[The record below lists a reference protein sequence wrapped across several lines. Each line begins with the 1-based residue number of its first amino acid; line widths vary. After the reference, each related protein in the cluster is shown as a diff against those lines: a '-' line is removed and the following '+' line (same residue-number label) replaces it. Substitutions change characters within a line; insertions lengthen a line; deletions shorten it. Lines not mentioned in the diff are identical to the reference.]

1 MIHVNL
7 LDVDHTFYL
16 LLCISETTLLLT
28 VDKLFCQVLTATIT
42 AFVQQLSLALRGE
55 LNPSADYGDSSSV
68 SSKQWL
74 QLIGKKGVMVH
85 YEATMVP
92 MEVGLV
98 GKASWDWR

>member
-1 MIHVNL
+1 MYFRDDPVT
-7 LDVDHTFYL
+7 DGEV
-16 LLCISETTLLLT
+16 
-28 VDKLFCQVLTATIT
+28 VLTATIT
-42 AFVQQLSLALRGE
+42 AFVQALRGE

-74 QLIGKKGVMVH
+74 QLIGKKDVLVH